1 MNRAKVSGDIISN
14 WFAYLGDNG
23 KAFYANHKNH
33 ALLPGV
39 LQFDAPFKPINA
51 YEVKKKL
58 SSLYTN
64 VNFGVKS
71 AGSSMENK
79 LLRYVPDKKSSV
91 VIDGDIT
98 GKSLILSAFGGH
110 TTVKGTLD
118 VKRLYV
124 ADSVVNFKGA
134 KKGLNTVE
142 ELEISRGGQLDLSN
156 GIVDTFII
164 KKGCCN
170 FKQRCNLR

>member
-1 MNRAKVSGDIISN
+1 
-14 WFAYLGDNG
+14 
-23 KAFYANHKNH
+23 
-33 ALLPGV
+33 
-39 LQFDAPFKPINA
+39 
-51 YEVKKKL
+51 
-58 SSLYTN
+58 
-64 VNFGVKS
+64 
-71 AGSSMENK
+71 MENK

-134 KKGLNTVE
+134 QKGLNTVE

-156 GIVDTFII
+156 GIADTFII
-164 KKGCCN
+164 K
-170 FKQRCNLR
+170 RML

>member
-134 KKGLNTVE
+134 QKGLNTVE

-156 GIVDTFII
+156 GIADTFII
-164 KKGCCN
+164 K
-170 FKQRCNLR
+170 RML

>member
-1 MNRAKVSGDIISN
+1 MKLKETLIFVYQCKFWCKERG
-14 WFAYLGDNG
+14 L
-23 KAFYANHKNH
+23 FY
-33 ALLPGV
+33 G
-39 LQFDAPFKPINA
+39 
-51 YEVKKKL
+51 
-58 SSLYTN
+58 
-64 VNFGVKS
+64 
-71 AGSSMENK
+71 NK

-134 KKGLNTVE
+134 QKA
-142 ELEISRGGQLDLSN
+142 
-156 GIVDTFII
+156 
-164 KKGCCN
+164 
-170 FKQRCNLR
+170 

>member
-23 KAFYANHKNH
+23 KAFYANHKTMPYFLVSYSLMR
-33 ALLPGV
+33 LLSQSMPM
-39 LQFDAPFKPINA
+39 
-51 YEVKKKL
+51 KL
-58 SSLYTN
+58 KETLIFVYQCK
-64 VNFGVKS
+64 FGVKS

-110 TTVKGTLD
+110 TTVK
-118 VKRLYV
+118 VH
-124 ADSVVNFKGA
+124 
-134 KKGLNTVE
+134 
-142 ELEISRGGQLDLSN
+142 
-156 GIVDTFII
+156 
-164 KKGCCN
+164 
-170 FKQRCNLR
+170 